1 MTLSMQEFRYEI
13 DCYALD
19 RTKARGPRLIPL
31 IDSFKTDVHCLIEF
45 KDNDFGPSMDRS
57 WSSIISSL

>member
-19 RTKARGPRLIPL
+19 RTKARGPRLSSE
-31 IDSFKTDVHCLIEF
+31 IDQDRMKTKIRKFHQRLKTYF
-45 KDNDFGPSMDRS
+45 
-57 WSSIISSL
+57 